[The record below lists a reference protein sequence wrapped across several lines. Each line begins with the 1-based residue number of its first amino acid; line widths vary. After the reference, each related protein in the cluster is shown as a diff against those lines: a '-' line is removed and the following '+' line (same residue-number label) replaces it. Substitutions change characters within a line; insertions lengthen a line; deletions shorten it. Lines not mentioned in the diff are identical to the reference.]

1 MTSNTKVDSGS
12 EPLDTTRFSMSLK
25 PKIPTSSPPST
36 TKAALRFSDMTVA
49 ASITLVSG
57 ETIVFG
63 VPERMLPN
71 VLVLASDPAVFD
83 SKGPKRACN
92 AAASALPAAPR
103 ATFTNDSA
111 EEGFVE
117 ADFSIFEMASLRHL
131 AISSSPTTSSSFPN
145 TGRWR
150 KWFSIIVT
158 MASVP
163 GWFSLTERGFGVIT
177 AEIAVVIGSTP
188 LDTTLRV
195 KSVSVMIPD
204 MDPSGATIIAASDR
218 CVASIFETSKTL
230 SSVEAKMGFFGRR
243 FETLFSFCIDASWGC
258 RCDKT
263 RLGPRDKT
271 PLWTETSSVSEMSS
285 ISIVELNTLRHPSTP
300 PHPPITSKILTT
312 PTTNLSF
319 STTGNDVNFPECI
332 ISRASIADTSGET

>member
-1 MTSNTKVDSGS
+1 MSDTSSISSAASNNARHCSAPPIAYATSITSTSPTTAPSWSQHGSVRNLLSCMNRKASRAVISGPTASGSGVMTSNTKVDSGS

-131 AISSSPTTSSSFPN
+131 AISSNPTTSSSFPN
-145 TGRWR
+145 TGR
-150 KWFSIIVT
+150 
-158 MASVP
+158 
-163 GWFSLTERGFGVIT
+163 
-177 AEIAVVIGSTP
+177 
-188 LDTTLRV
+188 
-195 KSVSVMIPD
+195 
-204 MDPSGATIIAASDR
+204 
-218 CVASIFETSKTL
+218 
-230 SSVEAKMGFFGRR
+230 
-243 FETLFSFCIDASWGC
+243 
-258 RCDKT
+258 
-263 RLGPRDKT
+263 
-271 PLWTETSSVSEMSS
+271 
-285 ISIVELNTLRHPSTP
+285 
-300 PHPPITSKILTT
+300 
-312 PTTNLSF
+312 
-319 STTGNDVNFPECI
+319 
-332 ISRASIADTSGET
+332 